1 MDRYASVNRVARIHT
16 ARIQK
21 RSALFDKVKEP
32 VATAFLQ
39 SHAEKEK
46 KDISNEGKAG
56 LAFLQKELGLK
67 TIASFVKAIGQSKY
81 DPKDPIQRMVAEACS
96 RAKSVGEA
104 GDILGRFSKAYQKQ
118 DVGKMA
124 KVVKVEKETMALV
137 LLWYVRDNKSLAVR
151 KASGSR
157 VSSEG
162 HALVLEKVLNLSG
175 AAIAQ
180 LSHYIGVGLSWVWSF
195 ISPSL
200 PSGKMWT
207 VIYFTLNKAWGLVTY
222 AGGLA
227 LGLLKAALVKSTA
240 LFGIMAILKV
250 LGLGILVYYT
260 LVAMSW
266 FSYQALRVPGRIL
279 IEFPLSV
286 IFDILKKVLEGSLKM
301 SKKLYRRIK
310 ESLLGAKE
318 TLDPDDPMLPVVE
331 EFAT

>member
-1 MDRYASVNRVARIHT
+1 MNRHASINRIARVHT
-16 ARIQK
+16 ARMEK
-21 RSALFDKVKEP
+21 RSAFFDKIKEP

-46 KDISNEGKAG
+46 KDISGEGKAG
-56 LAFLQKELGLK
+56 LSFLQKELGLK
-67 TIASFVKAIGQSKY
+67 TIDSFVKAIGQSKY
-81 DPKDPIQRMVAEACS
+81 DPKDPIQKMVAEACS

-124 KVVKVEKETMALV
+124 KVVGVEKETMALV

-151 KASGSR
+151 KASLSR
-157 VSSEG
+157 ESSAEQ
-162 HALVLEKVLNLSG
+162 ALVLEKVLNLSG

-180 LSHYIGVGLSWVWSF
+180 VSHYIGAGLSWVWSF

-200 PSGKMWT
+200 PSGKVWS
-207 VIYFTLNKAWGLVTY
+207 VIYFTLNKAWGLITY

-227 LGLLKAALVKSTA
+227 LGLLKAAFVKSTA
-240 LFGIMAILKV
+240 TFGIMAVLKV
-250 LGLGILVYYT
+250 LGLGIIVYYA
-260 LVAMSW
+260 LIGISW
-266 FSYQALRVPGRIL
+266 FSYKAMRLPGRIL
-279 IEFPLSV
+279 IEFPLKA
-286 IFDILKKVLEGSLKM
+286 IFYILKRIHQGFLKI

-310 ESLLGAKE
+310 ESLLGARE

-331 EFAT
+331 DFAT